1 MDGDHRCIIPASRVT
16 ASSETLVSDLL
27 FPRTAFLR
35 VAKQN
40 TGTRSAALA
49 KANQASYAPHRN
61 VWFTLGS
68 GRHGASLR
76 AADSFQDPAPHPEI
90 DARDPERHHSAKL
103 ENALRVVGK
112 KQGFRLLAQF

>member
-16 ASSETLVSDLL
+16 APSETLVSDLL

-76 AADSFQDPAPHPEI
+76 AAPHPEI
-90 DARDPERHHSAKL
+90 DAKDPERHHSAKL